1 MQVSGIA
8 GRFFTISATKEISG
22 YSEVERIK
30 NYFEEK
36 NQEDSMMVKM
46 EAKRRAKKNF
56 IFFGLCIRE
65 VTAQHAEW
73 AQFEQ
78 VTSETYKNRG

>member
-1 MQVSGIA
+1 MQVSGTA
-8 GRFFTISATKEISG
+8 GGFFTISATREIPR

-36 NQEDSMMVKM
+36 NQKDFMMVKM

-56 IFFGLCIRE
+56 IF
-65 VTAQHAEW
+65 W
-73 AQFEQ
+73 AC
-78 VTSETYKNRG
+78 VSGR